1 MAGTIASGPEINF
14 PALCLFAVSVFIA
27 ALLPAAQALSAP
39 IQRTITIDGNMADW
53 KNDPT
58 GNITTNPGQFSIDGR
73 NSASSVPPD
82 LDYPI
87 QATGRD
93 LRRFSF
99 TYDSNNLYLWIER
112 DASASNRT
120 DWWFYLDTGNDGQM
134 DSGDKVLRIEWR
146 GNNGA
151 TTVRLY
157 DYIEASSGGDDMMCP
172 ALGTNSVADGW
183 CPVAGVA
190 DGYDMPGTLGVE
202 HTLLASNGDAQNLSG
217 GSTSGSSKGLE
228 METRISWAALGFS
241 GPASMGF
248 HIASS
253 NGSNIPNQINDNMD
267 GPGGA
272 GGSFSFAELAVTISA
287 SVTSIV
293 GGGSFNYTITVTN
306 NGDTDAT
313 NVSLEDILPAGI
325 GYVSHTASAA
335 TTYNPSTGLWSIGSV
350 ANLDSKILTI
360 SVLADPVTADT
371 VVGNTANN
379 LQLDQADPDTG
390 NNQDSVDVTIRAL
403 PDIVILKS
411 AQTIDDPVNG
421 STNPKAIPGASV
433 LYTITTTNQGP
444 GTADANT
451 VIINDPIPANTE
463 LFVGDLDAGSPVAF
477 IDGSPGS
484 ALVMN
489 FTSLASTTDDIEFSS
504 DGGISYNYT
513 PVPDADD
520 FDASIT
526 HIRITPSGTFAASDG
541 TNHPGFTIRF
551 KVRVQ

>member
-1 MAGTIASGPEINF
+1 MAGNTTRGPDSDF
-14 PALCLFAVSVFIA
+14 PALCLFAIIVFIA
-27 ALLPAAQALSAP
+27 VLLPTTQALSAP
-39 IQRTITIDGNMADW
+39 IQRTITIDGDMADW
-53 KNDPT
+53 KDDPS
-58 GNITTNPGQFSIDGR
+58 GNITTNPGQFSTDGR
-73 NSASSVPPD
+73 NSTSSVPPD

-99 TYDSNNLYLWIER
+99 TYDSNNLYMWIER
-112 DASASNRT
+112 DASTSNRT
-120 DWWFYLDTGNDGQM
+120 DWWFYLDTGNDGKM
-134 DSGDKVLRIEWR
+134 DSGDKVLRVVWR
-146 GNNGA
+146 GSNGA
-151 TTVRLY
+151 TTVGLY
-157 DYIEASSGGDDMMCP
+157 DYIEAASGGDDLVCP
-172 ALGTNSVADGW
+172 DLGTHSVANGW

-202 HTLLASNGDAQNLSG
+202 HTLLASNGDKKNLSG
-217 GSTSGSSKGLE
+217 GSTSGSSNGLE

-253 NGSNIPNQINDNMD
+253 NGSNIPKQINDNMD

-272 GGSFSFAELAVTISA
+272 GGSFSFSELAVTKSA
-287 SVTSIV
+287 SVTSV
-293 GGGSFNYTITVTN
+293 AAGGSFSYTITVTN
-306 NGDTDAT
+306 NGDSEAT
-313 NVSLEDILPAGI
+313 NVSLEDILPAAI
-325 GYVSHTASAA
+325 GYVSHTSSAGTA
-335 TTYNPSTGLWSIGSV
+335 YNPSTGLWSIGSI
-350 ANLDSKILTI
+350 ANMDSKTLSIT
-360 SVLADPVTADT
+360 VLADPVTADT
-371 VVGNTANN
+371 VVGNTANK
-379 LQLDQADPDTG
+379 LQLDQADPDTS
-390 NNQDSVDVTIRAL
+390 NNQDSVDVTIRVM

-421 STNPKAIPGASV
+421 SSNPKAIPGASV
-433 LYTITTTNQGP
+433 LYTVTTTNQGP

-463 LFVGDLDAGSPVAF
+463 LFVGDLGGGSPVAF
-477 IDGSPGS
+477 INGSPGS

-504 DGGISYNYT
+504 DGGSSYNYT

-526 HIRITPSGTFAASDG
+526 HIRIAPKGTFAASDG
-541 TNHPGFTIRF
+541 SNHPGFTIRF